1 MTDAFQLASAKW
13 AHLSFSI
20 TDEDLAILKRDLAAG
35 DCDLCS
41 FPVVF
46 QLIGSLEDARHS
58 AEPERRQAEPPII
71 GYHERPGDQLAL
83 GEVITEPS
91 RGATRSCPRCGTH
104 TRWTGY
110 AWEHMSEGMTGAS
123 PLSCPIPPVESRPC
137 GCKVWPCQHE
147 GAYLLDGEPLTTEP
161 LSEPESVSATERK
174 AGRGPVFGPEPRH
187 AEAPII
193 GYHERPGD
201 RLALSK
207 AVAAAPC
214 PLCFGPWRHRPV
226 WPND

>member
-13 AHLSFSI
+13 AHLGFSI

-46 QLIGSLEDARHS
+46 QLIGSLEEARHS

-83 GEVITEPS
+83 GEAITEPS

-110 AWEHMSEGMTGAS
+110 AWEHVPEGETGS
-123 PLSCPIPPVESRPC
+123 GQLSCPTSGAEARPC
-137 GCKVWPCQHE
+137 GCKVWPCRHE
-147 GAYLLDGEPLTTEP
+147 GAYLLDGEPLATEP
-161 LSEPESVSATERK
+161 EPV
-174 AGRGPVFGPEPRH
+174 GP
-187 AEAPII
+187 
-193 GYHERPGD
+193 D
-201 RLALSK
+201 R
-207 AVAAAPC
+207 
-214 PLCFGPWRHRPV
+214 
-226 WPND
+226 